1 MKTKSDKWQVSSDKR
16 NRPASGSHPFHPSPV
31 TRHFEKGIALIIT
44 LILLSVTLVM
54 ALAFLAISRR
64 ENSAVATAGDTATAR
79 LAADA
84 ALASAEAQTMA
95 GILSSTNPY
104 NFGLIVSTNY
114 INPNGFDATVPFQSI
129 NYDHLIGSSAPLL
142 QNQFLTMLTN
152 LWYSPRPPVFVPN
165 PPGNYA
171 SPLSYDFRF
180 YLDLNRNG
188 KFDTNGWVTNVD
200 INGLS
205 LGTTSFQVGDPEWIG
220 VLAHPDQPYGLNNPF
235 VARFA
240 FIALPVGNSLDLDAI
255 HNQTVTRTADV
266 NSSSFASDGF
276 FRNQGVGS
284 WEINLAAFLAD
295 LNTNQWDTNTSPY
308 IYQQWMTP
316 AFPNTGAAFQDALS
330 LLSYRYNYNYNSLYP
345 VGGPTGLFTNST
357 TTFPPFQNDI
367 DLYSDGPLQNNT
379 PGIYVSAQAINLPW
393 AGADNTNHFFDLTAD
408 LFDPTKTSGGATG
421 GFINRLLNADT
432 GVSTYDRYTFYRLLS
447 QLGTDT
453 TSETGKMNL
462 NYRNITNGV
471 IVPSMETNFYA
482 WTPLE
487 FFTNA
492 ADRMLRAYTAN
503 WINQGPNAFGVFT
516 NTFGAST
523 TNAFGIGN
531 IPVYVNG
538 QFVYTPAVN
547 RILQLAANMYDATVN
562 NRVNNST
569 PDYPDVFRPLFSR
582 SGTNIYIMGYTNLNS
597 ASGPNT
603 VSGPAD
609 LQLSQPFEI
618 TTIANLSSA
627 TISSDVNIYG
637 VPWIIGAKKGFPN
650 FNEFSVENNLG
661 VTRRLQLTRTT
672 NASLVTPPTITGTN
686 QMYTMSLASQLGV
699 ELWNSYAAAYPGTV
713 LIGLNETAS
722 LTITNDEGLPTAEP
736 GIPQNIVFTT
746 NNISNPYQITS
757 WPGTAPWYA
766 GKPTAASFVI
776 ATFTGPTLTNSVYR
790 SPYATGATLP
800 PGLTAPCLIPT
811 NYFGIITPPSP
822 LLFESNSPNGF
833 HFPQFGVI
841 MTNRLQVFMLDVTNN
856 IYHVID
862 YVHFNGPDTN
872 FNINTYLADSDINDP
887 KHPGVWNTNYTTAN
901 LPTTAPTIGILN
913 QISISKSGSPPL
925 EDGLWQPDPEA
936 VPLGGTIAQQQAFFQ
951 AFFLPGNHY
960 GTTTNLLLSVDAPYA
975 PTRYIVQYVTWQ
987 ANDPLVHYLASDIDA
1002 PSPNN
1007 TTTPIQGVSVSSA
1020 SAQTIAPLTSLNL
1033 GWLNDRFA
1041 PWGGN
1046 PSLTA
1051 AQSPLP
1057 PDPDAYNLAERDPL
1071 VFSPDNW
1078 DFPTNKFPTIGWLG
1092 RVHRGTPWQTVYLK
1106 SSNILSS
1113 VNGLST
1119 WATWTGDLMISSNQY
1134 FDADNSTPAQDWRL
1148 FDLFTTAFNENATR
1162 GQLSVNVGAGSSDP
1176 AAGLAAWS
1184 ALFSGIALPPVSL
1197 TNLYTVIAPVGN
1209 QAISSS
1215 SLGILITNINY
1226 ARANF
1231 VNADGL
1237 TGTFEN
1243 VGDILAVPQLTVQS
1257 PFLNPANTNY
1267 NSDEMY
1273 EWLPQQTMSLLRV
1286 GTPRYVIYS
1295 YGQTLKP
1302 APNGVSLGT
1311 TVNGT
1316 FGMVTNYQV
1325 VSEMATRAVV
1335 RFDSTLT
1342 NILGTNRVI
1351 NNHAVIENY
1360 NILPPD

>member
-240 FIALPVGNSLDLDAI
+240 FIALPVGNSLDLNAI
-255 HNQTVTRTADV
+255 HNQTFDSVTGIRPVNPPPVGVGDV
-266 NSSSFASDGF
+266 F

-295 LNTNQWDTNTSPY
+295 LNTNQWGEVVGSYPNFPIGSANW
-308 IYQQWMTP
+308 YQYDQANPTP
-316 AFPNTGAAFQDALS
+316 SANVGTAFDDARA
-330 LLSYRYNYNYNSLYP
+330 LLAYRYNNNYSSLYP
-345 VGGPTGLFTNST
+345 VGGANGLFTT
-357 TTFPPFQNDI
+357 LATFPPFQNDI
-367 DLYSDGPLQNNT
+367 DAYSDGPLQTNT
-379 PGIYVSAQAINLPW
+379 PGIYVSGQAINLPW
-393 AGADNTNHFFDLTAD
+393 AGADNTNHFFTPSD
-408 LFDPTKTSGGATG
+408 LFDTTKTEIGVTG
-421 GFINRLLNADT
+421 FGFTKRLLNAGT

-453 TSETGKMNL
+453 TPETGKMNL

-471 IVPSMETNFYA
+471 IVPGMETNFYA
-482 WTPLE
+482 WTALE

-547 RILQLAANMYDATVN
+547 RILQLAANIYDATTSQTDTLGN
-562 NRVNNST
+562 NLPS
-569 PDYPDVFRPLFSR
+569 VFRPLLTR
-582 SGTNIYIMGYTNLNS
+582 TNAAGNIYISGFVQQTSLIKGMPLGDETNVTDN
-597 ASGPNT
+597 P
-603 VSGPAD
+603 D
-609 LQLSQPFEI
+609 LALPVEI
-618 TTIANLSSA
+618 TSLPVGQNMLTN
-627 TISSDVNIYG
+627 VYG
-637 VPWIIGAKKGFPN
+637 VPWIIGAKKGLPN
-650 FNEFSVENNLG
+650 FNKFSMESAFQITRKLQFTRNTNSTPWQYASNQIYFMGITNLYG
-661 VTRRLQLTRTT
+661 VQC
-672 NASLVTPPTITGTN
+672 
-686 QMYTMSLASQLGV
+686 
-699 ELWNSYAAAYPGTV
+699 WNSYHSNYTGPVSVMSRLAMQMD
-713 LIGLNETAS
+713 
-722 LTITNDEGLPTAEP
+722 ITNDAGYTYNPYPNGVIVPSVAQFSTWNALSFILPFVTNATFNFLYVSNGSAIYLYGNSIAANNSTYP
-736 GIPQNIVFTT
+736 PQFIPQLS
-746 NNISNPYQITS
+746 SN
-757 WPGTAPWYA
+757 
-766 GKPTAASFVI
+766 
-776 ATFTGPTLTNSVYR
+776 
-790 SPYATGATLP
+790 
-800 PGLTAPCLIPT
+800 T
-811 NYFGIITPPSP
+811 NYLDKGTPPLP
-822 LLFESNSPNGF
+822 HFVLL
-833 HFPQFGVI
+833 
-841 MTNRLQVFMLDVTNN
+841 MTNRLQVAIIDYSDDPVRLSKG
-856 IYHVID
+856 HVID
-862 YVHFNGPDTN
+862 YVQLNGMDATNDLNSEIAYLQSADGTSLWDTN
-872 FNINTYLADSDINDP
+872 LVTGSSMTV
-887 KHPGVWNTNYTTAN
+887 GVNNQFLISKNGNAPAAGNGASGAWTTAQIPGLPRSANSPALESLYFNKFFANSTSNSIVYNGSVYPVIYTSPN
-901 LPTTAPTIGILN
+901 L
-913 QISISKSGSPPL
+913 Q
-925 EDGLWQPDPEA
+925 
-936 VPLGGTIAQQQAFFQ
+936 
-951 AFFLPGNHY
+951 
-960 GTTTNLLLSVDAPYA
+960 APYT
-975 PTRYIVQYVTWQ
+975 PSLNRVQRYTWQ
-987 ANDPLVHYLASDIDA
+987 ANDPLVHYLIGD
-1002 PSPNN
+1002 
-1007 TTTPIQGVSVSSA
+1007 
-1020 SAQTIAPLTSLNL
+1020 
-1033 GWLNDRFA
+1033 LNDTANDNNPQFVVDWPWNLIQINDRYM
-1041 PWGGN
+1041 PWGGGTIN
-1046 PSLTA
+1046 LNTPDNFNTA
-1051 AQSPLP
+1051 N
-1057 PDPDAYNLAERDPL
+1057 AYNMTLKDPL
-1071 VFSPDNW
+1071 VASSDNW
-1078 DFPTNKFPTIGWLG
+1078 DFPTNKFPTIGWIG

-1106 SSNILSS
+1106 SSDILAGGGIT
-1113 VNGLST
+1113 NWT
-1119 WATWTGDLMISSNQY
+1119 DWTGNQNY
-1134 FDADNSTPAQDWRL
+1134 FDATNSSPTQDRTL
-1148 FDLFTTAFNENATR
+1148 FDLFTTAFNDNATR

-1184 ALFSGIALPPVSL
+1184 ALFSGVVVPTNVVSSPPFVIQPAGAYNATLALTNQPPLAQIVAGINATRAGL
-1197 TNLYTVIAPVGN
+1197 TNL
-1209 QAISSS
+1209 
-1215 SLGILITNINY
+1215 
-1226 ARANF
+1226 
-1231 VNADGL
+1231 DGL
-1237 TGTFEN
+1237 TNTFEH
-1243 VGDILAVPQLTVQS
+1243 VGDILRTPQLTEQ
-1257 PFLNPANTNY
+1257 FLKMLGITNTP
-1267 NSDEMY
+1267 SDAIM